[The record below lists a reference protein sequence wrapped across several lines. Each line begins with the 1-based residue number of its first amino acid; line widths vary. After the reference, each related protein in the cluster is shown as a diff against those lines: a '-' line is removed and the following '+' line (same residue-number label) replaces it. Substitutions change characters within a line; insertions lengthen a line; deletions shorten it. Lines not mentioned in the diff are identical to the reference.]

1 MNILIIENEIY
12 LAQKVVSRLLDDGH
26 SCDYIESPNID
37 NLTKEYDIV
46 LLSTSLPAAL
56 CKSIIKKYSPSAI
69 ILLLVSYISDETV
82 TNPIKDGAKDYIM
95 KPFIMDELV
104 RKIYHYK
111 ECRSI
116 RRELQT
122 LREYVDF
129 IMHDVDTNNI
139 LLPPS
144 FPTLIES
151 NSQKCADKL
160 VFELSRK
167 LDTPISFISLSSP
180 TWLKEIN
187 AIHTKGIIYL
197 TQFHSLKR
205 SAKENLIKLIENK
218 DCVISSL
225 ETEEDFPYRK
235 VEFND
240 SNLLMSNTNI
250 MTINDYVKLMVLSYQ
265 TKYPDTELSKK
276 LGISRKSLWEK
287 RKKLGIEKK
296 ARK

>member
-37 NLTKEYDIV
+37 NLSKDYDIV
-46 LLSTSLPAAL
+46 LLSTSLPSSL
-56 CKSIIKKYSPSAI
+56 CKNIIKKYSSRAI

-129 IMHDVDTNNI
+129 MMEDIDTSKVLI
-139 LLPPS
+139 APS
-144 FPTLIES
+144 FPSLIES

-167 LDTPISFISLSSP
+167 LDKPITFISLSSAN
-180 TWLKEIN
+180 WQKKLNSIEK
-187 AIHTKGIIYL
+187 KCIIYL
-197 TQFHSLKR
+197 TNYHSLKR
-205 SAKENLIKLIENK
+205 SAKENLIKLIEEK
-218 DCVISSL
+218 DCIISSL
-225 ETEEDFPYRK
+225 ETEDDFPYRK

-240 SNLLMSNTNI
+240 ENLLMSNTNI
-250 MTINDYVKLMVLSYQ
+250 MTINNYVKLMVLSYQ
-265 TKYPDTELSKK
+265 SKYPDTELSKK

-296 ARK
+296 K

>member
-46 LLSTSLPAAL
+46 LLSTSLPSSL
-56 CKSIIKKYSPSAI
+56 CKNIIKRYSENSI

-116 RRELQT
+116 RSELKT

-129 IMHDVDTNNI
+129 IMNDIDTSDTF
-139 LLPPS
+139 LPPS

-151 NSQKCADKL
+151 NSQKCSDKL

-167 LDTPISFISLSSP
+167 LDMPISFISLSNP
-180 TWLKEIN
+180 TWQKQIN
-187 AIHTKGIIYL
+187 AVTNKGIIYL
-197 TQFHSLKR
+197 TDFHSLKR
-205 SAKENLIKLIENK
+205 TAKENLIKIIEDKN
-218 DCVISSL
+218 CIVSSL

-235 VEFND
+235 VEFNNQ
-240 SNLLMSNTNI
+240 NLLMSNTNI

-265 TKYPDTELSKK
+265 SKYPDTELSKK

-296 ARK
+296 K

>member
-12 LAQKVVSRLLDDGH
+12 LAQKIVSRLLDDGH

-37 NLTKEYDIV
+37 NLTKDYDTV
-46 LLSTSLPAAL
+46 LLSTSLPSEL
-56 CKSIIKKYSPSAI
+56 CKKIINKYSPKAI

-82 TNPIKDGAKDYIM
+82 TEPINEGAKDYIM

-111 ECRSI
+111 ECRSM
-116 RRELQT
+116 RRELAT

-129 IMHDVDTNNI
+129 IMDDVDTAETF
-139 LLPPS
+139 LPPS

-151 NSQKCADKL
+151 NSQMCSDKL

-167 LDTPISFISLSSP
+167 MDVGISFISLNSP
-180 TWLKEIN
+180 TWQKELN
-187 AIHTKGIIYL
+187 AVDEPKNIIYL
-197 TQFHSLKR
+197 TNYHSLKR
-205 SAKENLIKLIENK
+205 SAKENLLKLIEHKN
-218 DCVISSL
+218 CVVSSL
-225 ETEEDFPYRK
+225 ETEADFPYRK
-235 VEFND
+235 VECNNE
-240 SNLLMSNTNI
+240 NLLMNNTNI

-265 TKYPDTELSKK
+265 SKYPDTELSKK

-296 ARK
+296 K

>member
-37 NLTKEYDIV
+37 NLTKDYDTI

-56 CKSIIKKYSPSAI
+56 CKSIIKRYGETSI

-122 LREYVDF
+122 LREYFNFTMSEIDTT
-129 IMHDVDTNNI
+129 DV

-167 LDTPISFISLSSP
+167 MDLPIAFISLSC
-180 TWLKEIN
+180 TNWLKQLN
-187 AIHTKGIIYL
+187 AIQHKTIIYL
-197 TQFHSLKR
+197 TDYHTLKKNI
-205 SAKENLIKLIENK
+205 KENVIKTIEDKN
-218 DCVISSL
+218 CVVSSL
-225 ETEEDFPYRK
+225 EEELEFPYRK
-235 VEFND
+235 IEFNND
-240 SNLLMSNTNI
+240 NVLLGNSNI
-250 MTINDYVKLMVLSYQ
+250 MTINDYVKMMVLSYQ
-265 TKYPDTELSKK
+265 NKYPDTELSKK

-287 RKKLGIEKK
+287 RKKLDIEKK
-296 ARK
+296 K

>member
-37 NLTKEYDIV
+37 NLTKEYDTI
-46 LLSTSLPAAL
+46 LLSTSLPSAL
-56 CKSIIKKYSPSAI
+56 CKNIIKRYSENAI

-122 LREYVDF
+122 LREYFNFTMSEIDTT
-129 IMHDVDTNNI
+129 DV

-167 LDTPISFISLSSP
+167 MDLPIVFISLTSTS
-180 TWLKEIN
+180 WLKQVN
-187 AIHTKGIIYL
+187 AIQNKTIIYL
-197 TQFHSLKR
+197 TDYHTLKKN
-205 SAKENLIKLIENK
+205 AKDNVIKIIEDKN
-218 DCVISSL
+218 CVISTL
-225 ETEEDFPYRK
+225 EQESDFPYRK
-235 VEFND
+235 IEFNND
-240 SNLLMSNTNI
+240 NVLLGNSNI
-250 MTINDYVKLMVLSYQ
+250 MTINDYVKMMVLSYQ
-265 TKYPDTELSKK
+265 NKYPDTELSKK

-287 RKKLGIEKK
+287 RKKLDIEKK
-296 ARK
+296 K

>member
-37 NLTKEYDIV
+37 NLTKEYDII
-46 LLSTSLPAAL
+46 LLSTSLPSIL
-56 CKSIIKKYSPSAI
+56 CKNIIKRYSKNSI

-111 ECRSI
+111 ECRSM

-122 LREYVDF
+122 LREYINFTMAD
-129 IMHDVDTNNI
+129 IDTSDV

-144 FPTLIES
+144 FPTLIET

-167 LDTPISFISLSSP
+167 MDMPIVFISLTSP
-180 TWLKEIN
+180 SWQKQI
-187 AIHTKGIIYL
+187 AAVDGKIIIYL
-197 TQFHSLKR
+197 TDFHSLKR
-205 SAKENLIKLIENK
+205 NAKDNLIKIIEDKN
-218 DCVISSL
+218 CIVSTM
-225 ETEEDFPYRK
+225 ETEENFPYRK
-235 VEFND
+235 IEFTND
-240 SNLLMSNTNI
+240 DILMSNSNI
-250 MTINDYVKLMVLSYQ
+250 MTISDYVKLMVVSYQ
-265 TKYPDTELSKK
+265 NKYPDTELSKK

-296 ARK
+296 K

>member
-37 NLTKEYDIV
+37 NLTKDYDTI
-46 LLSTSLPAAL
+46 LLSTSLPSAL
-56 CKSIIKKYSPSAI
+56 CKNIIKKYSENSI

-95 KPFIMDELV
+95 KPFIMDELI

-111 ECRSI
+111 DCRSLK
-116 RRELQT
+116 RELQT
-122 LREYVDF
+122 LREYFEFTMTD
-129 IMHDVDTNNI
+129 IDTTDV

-167 LDTPISFISLSSP
+167 MDLPINFISLTSTS
-180 TWLKEIN
+180 WQKQIN
-187 AIHTKGIIYL
+187 AIQGKSIIYL
-197 TQFHSLKR
+197 TDFHTLKKNV
-205 SAKENLIKLIENK
+205 KENVIKFIEDKN
-218 DCVISSL
+218 CVVSTL
-225 ETEEDFPYRK
+225 ETELEFPYRK
-235 VEFND
+235 IEFNNENQLIGN
-240 SNLLMSNTNI
+240 SNI
-250 MTINDYVKLMVLSYQ
+250 MTINDYVKMMVVSYQ
-265 TKYPDTELSKK
+265 NKYPDTELSKK

-287 RKKLGIEKK
+287 RKKLDIEKK
-296 ARK
+296 K

>member
-37 NLTKEYDIV
+37 NLTKDYDTI
-46 LLSTSLPAAL
+46 LLSTSLPSAL
-56 CKSIIKKYSPSAI
+56 CKNIIKKYSENSI

-95 KPFIMDELV
+95 KPFIMDELI

-111 ECRSI
+111 DCRSLK
-116 RRELQT
+116 RELQT
-122 LREYVDF
+122 LKEYF
-129 IMHDVDTNNI
+129 EFTMSEIDTSDT

-167 LDTPISFISLSSP
+167 MDLPINFISLTSIS
-180 TWLKEIN
+180 WLKQIN
-187 AIHTKGIIYL
+187 AIQGKSIIYL
-197 TQFHSLKR
+197 TDFHTLKKNV
-205 SAKENLIKLIENK
+205 KENVIKFIEDKN
-218 DCVISSL
+218 CVVSTL
-225 ETEEDFPYRK
+225 ETELEFPYRK
-235 VEFND
+235 IEFNNENQLIGN
-240 SNLLMSNTNI
+240 SNI
-250 MTINDYVKLMVLSYQ
+250 MTINDYVKMMVVSYQ
-265 TKYPDTELSKK
+265 NKYPDTELSKK

-287 RKKLGIEKK
+287 RKKLDIEKK
-296 ARK
+296 K

>member
-46 LLSTSLPAAL
+46 LLSTSLPSNL
-56 CKSIIKKYSPSAI
+56 CKNIIKKYNENSI
-69 ILLLVSYISDETV
+69 IILLVSYISDETV

-95 KPFIMDELV
+95 KPFIMDELI

-111 ECRSI
+111 DCRSM

-122 LREYVDF
+122 LREYF
-129 IMHDVDTNNI
+129 NFSMAEIDTTDI

-144 FPTLIES
+144 FPILIET

-160 VFELSRK
+160 VFELAKRMD
-167 LDTPISFISLSSP
+167 LAINFISLSSS
-180 TWLKEIN
+180 TWQKQITT
-187 AIHTKGIIYL
+187 IDGKQIIYL
-197 TQFHSLKR
+197 TNYHSLK
-205 SAKENLIKLIENK
+205 KNMKDYIIKFIEDKNCILCTLEIEN
-218 DCVISSL
+218 
-225 ETEEDFPYRK
+225 DFPYRK
-235 VEFND
+235 IEFNNEEMLVGN
-240 SNLLMSNTNI
+240 SNI
-250 MTINDYVKLMVLSYQ
+250 MTINDYVKMMVVNYQ
-265 TKYPDTELSKK
+265 NKYPDTELSKK

-287 RKKLGIEKK
+287 RKKLDIEKK
-296 ARK
+296 K

>member
-37 NLTKEYDIV
+37 NLTKEYDTI
-46 LLSTSLPAAL
+46 LLSTSLPSSL
-56 CKSIIKKYSPSAI
+56 CKNIIKRYSENSI

-122 LREYVDF
+122 LREYF
-129 IMHDVDTNNI
+129 NFTMAKIDTTEV

-144 FPTLIES
+144 FPTLLET

-167 LDTPISFISLSSP
+167 MDLPIVFISLTSSS
-180 TWLKEIN
+180 WQKQIN
-187 AIHTKGIIYL
+187 VVQGKTIIYL
-197 TQFHSLKR
+197 TDYHTLKKNT
-205 SAKENLIKLIENK
+205 KENVIKIIEDKN
-218 DCVISSL
+218 CIVSTL
-225 ETEEDFPYRK
+225 EQEIDFPYRK
-235 VEFND
+235 IEFNND
-240 SNLLMSNTNI
+240 DVLLGNSNI
-250 MTINDYVKLMVLSYQ
+250 MTINDYVKMMVLSYQ
-265 TKYPDTELSKK
+265 NKYPDTELSKK

-287 RKKLGIEKK
+287 RKKLDIEKK
-296 ARK
+296 K

>member
-37 NLTKEYDIV
+37 NLTKDYDTI
-46 LLSTSLPAAL
+46 LLSTSLPSAL
-56 CKSIIKKYSPSAI
+56 CKNIIKKYSENSI

-95 KPFIMDELV
+95 KPFIMDELI

-111 ECRSI
+111 DCRSLK
-116 RRELQT
+116 RELQT
-122 LREYVDF
+122 LREYFEFTMTD
-129 IMHDVDTNNI
+129 IDTTDV

-167 LDTPISFISLSSP
+167 MDLPINFISLTSIS
-180 TWLKEIN
+180 WLKQIN
-187 AIHTKGIIYL
+187 AIQGKSIIYL
-197 TQFHSLKR
+197 TDFHTLKKNV
-205 SAKENLIKLIENK
+205 KENVIKFIEDKN
-218 DCVISSL
+218 CVVSTL
-225 ETEEDFPYRK
+225 ETELEFPYRK
-235 VEFND
+235 IEFNNENQLIGN
-240 SNLLMSNTNI
+240 SNI
-250 MTINDYVKLMVLSYQ
+250 MTINDYVKMMVVSYQ
-265 TKYPDTELSKK
+265 NKYPDTELSKK

-287 RKKLGIEKK
+287 RKKLDIEKK
-296 ARK
+296 K

>member
-37 NLTKEYDIV
+37 NLTKEYDTI

-56 CKSIIKKYSPSAI
+56 CKNIIKRYSENSI

-122 LREYVDF
+122 LREYFNFTMAD
-129 IMHDVDTNNI
+129 IDTTDV

-167 LDTPISFISLSSP
+167 LDLPIVFISL
-180 TWLKEIN
+180 TATNWLKQIN
-187 AIHTKGIIYL
+187 AIQTKTIIYL
-197 TQFHSLKR
+197 TDYHTLK
-205 SAKENLIKLIENK
+205 KNVKDNIIKIIEDKN
-218 DCVISSL
+218 CVVSTL
-225 ETEEDFPYRK
+225 ETEIDFPYRK
-235 VEFND
+235 IEFNND
-240 SNLLMSNTNI
+240 NVLLGNSNI
-250 MTINDYVKLMVLSYQ
+250 MTINDYVKMMVVSYQ
-265 TKYPDTELSKK
+265 NKYPDTQLSKK

-287 RKKLGIEKK
+287 RKKLEIDRKK
-296 ARK
+296 